1 MNDVI
6 KRGVSEH
13 SSALAKKEYSS
24 EELTKAYLEHIAN
37 TDSELN
43 AFITVT
49 AEKALDTARLSDE
62 RRSKG
67 ELLGALDG
75 IPMAL
80 KDNICTKGTKT
91 TCASKMLEDYIPP
104 YTATAAERLFS
115 AGAVMLGKLNMDEF
129 AMGSTTETS
138 YFGATKNPLQKA
150 LTPGGSS
157 GGSAAAVAAYQ
168 APYTLATDTG
178 GSLRQPAAFCGVVGM
193 KPTYSR
199 VSRYGLVAF
208 ASSLDQ
214 IGPITHSVYDNALVL
229 NAITGADSSDATVSH
244 RTPEDFTFGIDSSVS
259 GLTVGLPTE
268 LLGEKV
274 SPGVRSAVMS
284 AAKTCE
290 ALGMTVRQISIP
302 RLKDALAA
310 YYIISSAEASSNLAR
325 FDGIRYGTRADNCD
339 SINDLYTRSRSDGFG
354 DEVKRRI
361 MLGTFALSTGHY
373 DEYYSRAKR
382 LCSLVSEDLQREF
395 TKCDVILSPT
405 APTVAYPLGRERKST
420 TEVWAEDL
428 CTVPANIAKLP
439 ALTLPFGEED
449 GMPVGIQLMGKAF
462 SEALLY
468 RVGYSIERARR
479 TTQYEK

>member
-1 MNDVI
+1 MNDII
-6 KRGVSEH
+6 KKGVCEH
-13 SSALAKKEYSS
+13 SRALAKKEYSS
-24 EELTKAYLEHIAN
+24 EELTRAYLEHIEK
-37 TDSELN
+37 TDPELN
-43 AFITVT
+43 SFITVS
-49 AEKALDTARLSDE
+49 AEIALDTARLSDE

-67 ELLGALDG
+67 ETLGAIDG

-80 KDNICTKGTKT
+80 KDNICTKGTRT

-138 YFGATKNPLQKA
+138 YFGPTKNPLSPT

-214 IGPITHSVYDNALVL
+214 IGPITQNVYDNALIL
-229 NAITGADSSDATVSH
+229 NTIAGADSSDATVSD
-244 RTPEDFTFGIDSSVS
+244 RAPENFTLGIDSSVS
-259 GLTVGLPTE
+259 GLVVGIPTE
-268 LLGEKV
+268 LLGENV

-284 AAKTCE
+284 AAEKCKE
-290 ALGMTVRQISIP
+290 LGMTVRQISIP

-325 FDGIRYGTRADNCD
+325 FDGIRYGTRADNCANID
-339 SINDLYTRSRSDGFG
+339 DLYNRSRSEGFG

-382 LCSLVSEDLQREF
+382 LCTLVSEDLEQEF
-395 TKCDVILSPT
+395 KSCDVILSPT
-405 APTVAYPLGRERKST
+405 APTVAYPLGKERKST

-439 ALTLPFGEED
+439 ALTLPFGED
-449 GMPVGIQLMGKAF
+449 NDMPVGIQLMGRAF
-462 SEALLY
+462 SESILY
-468 RVGYSIERARR
+468 RVGYSIERARK
-479 TTQYEK
+479 TI